1 MRMKQRFYFDTS
13 VFGGVFDNEFDEA
26 TLQLFERVK
35 LGQIICVYSDLTET
49 ELLNA
54 PEKIRKY
61 FKELLDENMERVM
74 VNDEILMLASK
85 YVDEKVVGQT
95 SFDDCVHIAAATINK
110 ADILV
115 SWNFKHIVNLYRIR
129 GYNSINIRS
138 NYQSL
143 EIRLPK
149 EIMEYED

>member
-1 MRMKQRFYFDTS
+1 MKQRFYFDTS
-13 VFGGVFDNEFDEA
+13 IFGGVFDKEFDEL

-54 PEKIRKY
+54 PERIRDY
-61 FKELLDENMERVM
+61 FKKLPKENLERIIVT
-74 VNDEILMLASK
+74 DEILRLASK
-85 YVDEKVVGQT
+85 YIEEKVVGQT

-129 GYNSINIRS
+129 GYNSVNIRS

-143 EIRLPK
+143 EIRSPK
-149 EIMEYED
+149 EIIEYED

>member
-1 MRMKQRFYFDTS
+1 M
-13 VFGGVFDNEFDEA
+13 
-26 TLQLFERVK
+26 
-35 LGQIICVYSDLTET
+35 
-49 ELLNA
+49 LNA
-54 PEKIRKY
+54 PERIKDY
-61 FKELLDENMERVM
+61 FKKLPKENLERIIVT
-74 VNDEILMLASK
+74 DEILRLASK
-85 YVDEKVVGQT
+85 YIDEKVVGQT

-143 EIRLPK
+143 EIRSPK